1 MIKKRHPLSSKE
13 QKELLRILKEKYSIE
28 LDKKKIIEVVET
40 KNKKKIYFQEG
51 KPIAILI
58 EENLIPT
65 LRSPKE
71 ILDLLPKVIVDIG
84 AVPHIINGA
93 DIMAPGIK
101 EIRNNIEIG
110 KIVLIIDEKYEKPIA
125 IGIMIMNSKEIFEKR
140 KGKAIKNLHHIGD
153 DLWKLM

>member
-13 QKELLRILKEKYSIE
+13 QKELLKILKEKYSID

-40 KNKKKIYFQEG
+40 KDEKKIYFQEG

-58 EENLIPT
+58 DENLIPT
-65 LRSPKE
+65 LKSSKE
-71 ILDLLPKVIVDIG
+71 ILDLLPKVIVDMG
-84 AVPHIINGA
+84 AVPHIVNGA

-101 EIRNNIEIG
+101 EIKNDAEIG

-140 KGKAIKNLHHIGD
+140 KGKAIKNLHYVGD